1 MLNDDRSDVEEAF
14 DLAHYL
20 AVWRGEVQHAYGEQ
34 AVVGTLAIALTA
46 LQKATDMD
54 QAMQMAQQ
62 MWDGRHANRS
72 PHGWGAP
79 STAPRSV

>member
-62 MWDGRHANRS
+62 MWDGRL
-72 PHGWGAP
+72 
-79 STAPRSV
+79 V